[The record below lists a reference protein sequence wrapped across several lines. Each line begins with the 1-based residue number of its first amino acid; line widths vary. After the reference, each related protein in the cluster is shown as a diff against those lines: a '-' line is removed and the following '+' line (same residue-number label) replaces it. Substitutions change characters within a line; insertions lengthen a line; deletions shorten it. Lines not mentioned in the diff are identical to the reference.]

1 MLQRRPGHD
10 LLIEKAELPAHV
22 RRYRGRAAPGEY
34 LKSRVRFLESH
45 MKVFGVAIVGA
56 IALAVA
62 AAIGLSFV
70 QKTVAQAYS
79 TGADRLDQ
87 QESVDFYGR

>member
-1 MLQRRPGHD
+1 
-10 LLIEKAELPAHV
+10 
-22 RRYRGRAAPGEY
+22 
-34 LKSRVRFLESH
+34 

-87 QESVDFYGR
+87 QESVDLYGR